1 MVAQTSVKVYKTATI
16 NQIYNAYHKFSTRA
30 FRNMDDDGSKA
41 LNEEEFIN
49 GIRETGLD
57 VTDEEIREMFKR

>member
-1 MVAQTSVKVYKTATI
+1 MYKTTTI
-16 NQIYNAYHKFSTRA
+16 NRIYNEYHTFSTRA

-49 GIRETGLD
+49 GIREMGLD
-57 VTDEEIREMFKR
+57 VTDEEIKEMFQR